1 VLDPYRSA
9 SRALRQATTLQAA
22 GYEVRVFSLAH
33 RHRGGG
39 LAAERDVPVLRLQ
52 PGPRR
57 GQHVRGRWGNR
68 QRPLAVWKFW
78 SLSSAA
84 VVAWEPDLVH
94 CQGDGALPG
103 AADAAAKLDVPL
115 VYDSAELWR
124 GRKGV
129 GKAVVERRYI
139 RRAARVVAASD
150 AAADWLQERYAL
162 GEPVAVVRN
171 TVRALPA
178 TSRPAPRLRELIGL
192 MGRADGRIIVHT
204 GPVTRSDGLPAAV
217 EALRSLPDDV
227 LAVVGLTDP
236 AQVRWLRRRMSR
248 SGVTDRVRFVH
259 ASRPERVIELAAQAD
274 FAFVGLE
281 PTCLAHRL
289 ALPGELFVAIQAG
302 LPVAASDLPDIAAVL
317 DRYNCGLT
325 FRPGDPADV
334 VRALSSLRTDEAL
347 RHAGVALAAAELS
360 WDRERYRLLEMYTA
374 LAGLSHLQHQ
384 RDRSV
389 VD

>member
-1 VLDPYRSA
+1 MASAYAWSDSAASSSRSA
-9 SRALRQATTLQAA
+9 S
-22 GYEVRVFSLAH
+22 
-33 RHRGGG
+33 
-39 LAAERDVPVLRLQ
+39 
-52 PGPRR
+52 
-57 GQHVRGRWGNR
+57 
-68 QRPLAVWKFW
+68 
-78 SLSSAA
+78 
-84 VVAWEPDLVH
+84 
-94 CQGDGALPG
+94 GARMR
-103 AADAAAKLDVPL
+103 
-115 VYDSAELWR
+115 SAEA
-124 GRKGV
+124 GS
-129 GKAVVERRYI
+129 AVSASAHAPVSRAVIVARWTSMVSANALGEENNCYI

-150 AAADWLQERYAL
+150 AAAGWLRERYAL

-171 TVRALPA
+171 TVGALPA

-204 GPVTRSDGLPAAV
+204 GPVTRGDGLPAAV

-334 VRALSSLRTDEAL
+334 VRALSSLRADEAL

-360 WDRERYRLLEMYTA
+360 WDRERYRLLETYTA